1 MHPGTT
7 PTTATGSNSRGE
19 SAAAEK
25 EKFPR
30 LERHPNPQVPRP
42 TPPHAATA
50 RGSDAAI
57 FSLPPKNNSL
67 IVVRF
72 VIWVQEFMFLHSGVR
87 GDPQSHPDP
96 VQRSRVTQTHGQVH
110 VLSVSR
116 PPRDPLT
123 QLQPSLSPDQKPILG
138 AG

>member
-42 TPPHAATA
+42 TPPHAATT

-57 FSLPPKNNSL
+57 F
-67 IVVRF
+67 
-72 VIWVQEFMFLHSGVR
+72 
-87 GDPQSHPDP
+87 
-96 VQRSRVTQTHGQVH
+96 
-110 VLSVSR
+110 R
-116 PPRDPLT
+116 PPQRDNT
-123 QLQPSLSPDQKPILG
+123 EYIQDRKRDSEKVRVREKD
-138 AG
+138 